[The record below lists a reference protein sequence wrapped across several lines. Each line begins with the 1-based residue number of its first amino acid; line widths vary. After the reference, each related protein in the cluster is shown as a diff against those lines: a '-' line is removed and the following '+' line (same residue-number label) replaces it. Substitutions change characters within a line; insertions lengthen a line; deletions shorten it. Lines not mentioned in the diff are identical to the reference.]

1 MQLREPRLHQRIRKV
16 LLVLFTLYFT
26 IMFVKNGYL
35 KFDPEG
41 FWGPAF
47 ERWGYPVWFL
57 FFIGVLEFGGGL
69 AILLPRIAP
78 YGALVLA
85 IVMLGALVT
94 RLIHGV
100 SFGDASS
107 ISFNMVSMLLLA
119 YEHEPFR
126 SIRDKTES
134 SESSILE
141 HSRAEK
147 APL

>member
-1 MQLREPRLHQRIRKV
+1 
-16 LLVLFTLYFT
+16 
-26 IMFVKNGYL
+26 MFVKNGYL

-69 AILLPRIAP
+69 AILVPRIAP

-85 IVMLGALVT
+85 VVMLGALVT

-100 SFGDASS
+100 SFGDASA
-107 ISFNMVSMLLLA
+107 ISFSMVSMLLLA
-119 YEHEPFR
+119 YEHEPFK
-126 SIRDKTES
+126 SIGHRMES
-134 SESSILE
+134 SSALRQHASTGL
-141 HSRAEK
+141 
-147 APL
+147 

>member
-1 MQLREPRLHQRIRKV
+1 MQLRDRHLHQRIRKV
-16 LLVLFTLYFT
+16 LLVLFALYFT

-69 AILLPRIAP
+69 AILVPRIAP

-85 IVMLGALVT
+85 VVMLGALVT

-107 ISFNMVSMLLLA
+107 ITFNMVAMLLLA
-119 YEHEPFR
+119 YEHEPIKSLVYKKESSADSQLER
-126 SIRDKTES
+126 GRIEESIR
-134 SESSILE
+134 
-141 HSRAEK
+141 
-147 APL
+147 